1 MRCRQNHD
9 HVEGEEF
16 RVDAGAKIVELNDS
30 KGFVEHLY
38 RENETIEIQAEQMRL
53 TVLDAERTPP
63 APLSYP

>member
-1 MRCRQNHD
+1 M
-9 HVEGEEF
+9 
-16 RVDAGAKIVELNDS
+16 ELNDS
-30 KGFVEHLY
+30 KEFVEHLY